1 MNNELLK
8 IILSTFVRFVRV
20 SGKLVYAS
28 WFPSGVFWQMKMFL
42 HFREMFWSDWG
53 HTAKIEMS
61 DMDGQNR
68 QVLIK
73 SGITWPNGLAVDIYQ
88 PETSRILYYTDAYK
102 DIIGSYDLKAKKHKV
117 HSQF

>member
-1 MNNELLK
+1 
-8 IILSTFVRFVRV
+8 
-20 SGKLVYAS
+20 
-28 WFPSGVFWQMKMFL
+28 MFL

-73 SGITWPNGLAVDIYQ
+73 SGITWPNGLAVDIYK
-88 PETSRILYYTDAYK
+88 PEKSRILYYTDAYK

-117 HSQF
+117 HSQLSVHVRNMPLYFSEFMVLSPPEVTFKSRCFRRNCMCV